1 MNRLAAVLA
10 ALLLLCLGAPAIASA
25 QFGPNAP
32 SPLLQQDDSNAAPF
46 DEDEGLS
53 TLQLVLIFGG
63 AAIAVGLVAWVIVRD
78 ARRKAA
84 PGRSGSKAGS
94 GSGSRPAATLETSPK
109 SSAAKAARER
119 EREKARKRARAKA
132 ARNQRKHN
140 RPR

>member
-10 ALLLLCLGAPAIASA
+10 ALLLLCLGAPVIAGA

-32 SPLLQQDDSNAAPF
+32 APLLQQDDPNATPF
-46 DEDEGLS
+46 DEDQGLS

-63 AAIAVGLVAWVIVRD
+63 AAIAVGLIAWVIVRD
-78 ARRKAA
+78 ARRRAGPK
-84 PGRSGSKAGS
+84 RSGSRPGS
-94 GSGSRPAATLETSPK
+94 GSGSRSAATLETSPK

-119 EREKARKRARAKA
+119 EREKARKRAKAKA

>member
-1 MNRLAAVLA
+1 VNRLVAVLV
-10 ALLLLCLGAPAIASA
+10 ALLLSLGAPAIASA

-32 SPLLQQDDSNAAPF
+32 APLVQQDDPDAAPF

-84 PGRSGSKAGS
+84 PRRSGSKPGS
-94 GSGSRPAATLETSPK
+94 GSHPAATLETSPK

>member
-10 ALLLLCLGAPAIASA
+10 ALLLSLGAPAIASA
-25 QFGPNAP
+25 QFGPDAP
-32 SPLLQQDDSNAAPF
+32 APLLQQDPNAAPF
-46 DEDEGLS
+46 EEDGGLS

-63 AAIAVGLVAWVIVRD
+63 AAIAVGLIAWIIVRD
-78 ARRKAA
+78 ARRRAA
-84 PGRSGSKAGS
+84 PKRSGSKS

-119 EREKARKRARAKA
+119 EREKARKRNKAKA